1 MSDFNISIDV
11 QDMIREL
18 PEGIYR
24 ALLDALANHVGREKS
39 ISRRELVM
47 RLSPLLREKYKPS
60 RFDRS
65 VRLAINQLRKQG
77 YPICSTGGPNG
88 GYFIAANR
96 EELEEYLQLEIHARA
111 MDLLQQEQS
120 MRAGSA
126 RLWPSQPG
134 LF

>member
-1 MSDFNISIDV
+1 MSDFNISINV
-11 QDMIREL
+11 QEMIRDL
-18 PEGIYR
+18 PEGLFR
-24 ALLDALANHVGREKS
+24 AVLNTLANHIGREKA
-39 ISRRELVM
+39 IRRRDLVLL
-47 RLSPLLREKYKPS
+47 LSPLLRQKYKPS
-60 RFDRS
+60 RYDRS

-111 MDLLQQEQS
+111 MDLLAQEQS

-126 RLWPSQPG
+126 RLWPSQPS